1 MLTQILE
8 IPLVG
13 EFAVTHKY
21 CLAYT
26 QSFSCLKGEEAAMG
40 RVLRSGSKQTE
51 VPSMEP
57 SFG

>member
-21 CLAYT
+21 CLVYM
-26 QSFSCLKGEEAAMG
+26 QSFSCLKGEEAA
-40 RVLRSGSKQTE
+40 TE
-51 VPSMEP
+51 EDSQ
-57 SFG
+57 FWI